1 MALTTVTAGE
11 SSLPGLLKN
20 PKVILPVIL
29 LLAGGAIFLM
39 ARGGE
44 KPVVV
49 AKREIPVCFPTGVS
63 NYTQGSK
70 PLVKLGKTDA
80 MAVERNE
87 STTVLLIAMSKC
99 TTLFCPGKGL
109 ADYKTKLERYI
120 TQRVNLVKKFDTEF
134 GDDGVTYAHQLFQTR
149 DDDLIVGDLRQRV
162 EAKNIAMDYVQAN
175 PPMEIL
181 LLKKPEEFV
190 PCR

>member
-1 MALTTVTAGE
+1 MAFNTVTAGE
-11 SSLPGLLKN
+11 SSLSGLLKT

-29 LLAGGAIFLM
+29 LLVGAVIFLM
-39 ARGGE
+39 MRGGE

-49 AKREIPVCFPTGVS
+49 AKREVPVCFPTGVS
-63 NYTQGSK
+63 NYTSGTK
-70 PLVKLGKTDA
+70 PLVKLGKTEA

-87 STTVLLIAMSKC
+87 STSILLIAMSKC

-109 ADYKTKLERYI
+109 ADYKTKLERYV

-134 GDDGVTYAHQLFQTR
+134 GDDGVVYAHELFQTR

-162 EAKNIAMDYVQAN
+162 EAKNIQMDYVRAN
-175 PPMEIL
+175 PAMEIL
-181 LLKKPEEFV
+181 LLKKPSEFV